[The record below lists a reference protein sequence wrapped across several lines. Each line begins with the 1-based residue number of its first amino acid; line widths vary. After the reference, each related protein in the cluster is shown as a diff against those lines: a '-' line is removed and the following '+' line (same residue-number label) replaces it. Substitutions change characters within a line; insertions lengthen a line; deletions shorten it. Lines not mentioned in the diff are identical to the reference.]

1 MPGAVFLW
9 KHAGMTTTLII
20 AAILSG
26 AFIGAVLGFIGAG
39 GAMITVPLLI
49 YIFNFTPLQATTAA
63 LAVVFSAAAASLIP
77 KFKSKDVLLKEALT
91 IWALG
96 LITNIGFGT
105 IADSLPDKFI
115 LIGFSTVLI
124 GAGISMIRAPI
135 KDHPEKKISFF
146 YLIALSLIIGALTG
160 LFGIGGGFVAIP
172 VLVLFFH
179 TPQNKAAGT
188 SLLIITLNCATAFLA
203 KYQSWSAI
211 NWHYPVL
218 IALVAILIAQIS
230 SKLAPKAPTI
240 HLKKAFACLLF
251 VIAGFTLI
259 TKIFG

>member
-1 MPGAVFLW
+1 MSAN
-9 KHAGMTTTLII
+9 LII
-20 AAILSG
+20 EALLSG

-39 GAMITVPLLI
+39 GAMVTVPILLYLFDFSPI
-49 YIFNFTPLQATTAA
+49 QATTAA
-63 LAVVFSAAAASLIP
+63 LAVVFLAAFAGLIP
-77 KFKSKDVLLKEALT
+77 KFKAGDVLVKEALT

-96 LITNIGFGT
+96 LLTNIGLSS
-105 IADSLPDKFI
+105 IADKLPDNFI
-115 LIGFSTVLI
+115 LFGFAAVLI
-124 GAGISMIRAPI
+124 GAGISMLRAPI
-135 KDHPEKKISFF
+135 KDQPEKKISPIL
-146 YLIALSLIIGALTG
+146 LILLSLFIGALTG

-188 SLLIITLNCATAFLA
+188 SLLIIVLNCATAFLA
-203 KYQSWSAI
+203 KHQSWSTI

-218 IALVAILIAQIS
+218 IALVAIVVAQIS